1 MNPLNHHPL
10 CRPSWFPLISA
21 FFLCASPLVAQDAKV
36 LGETAS
42 DWRGVVYQVTQIQR
56 VNGTY
61 LLVTVRL
68 NVGASAKNPTFIG
81 IPPVA
86 GWKNRV
92 GLSQEELDSGQ
103 YDPTPLS
110 LADAA
115 LVDQTTKT
123 TYKALP
129 TLPADPF
136 VGPNA
141 LMTTVRPG
149 DRLQMA
155 VQFPAPPPPPADASG
170 KSPVQKVS
178 LQFPKAK
185 LAIKN
190 LTLPSLLPP

>member
-1 MNPLNHHPL
+1 MNPLNHHPI
-10 CRPSWFPLISA
+10 CRLSWIALISTC
-21 FFLCASPLVAQDAKV
+21 FLCASPLFARDAKV

-56 VNGTY
+56 VNGTH

-68 NVGASAKNPTFIG
+68 KVGASAKNPTFIG

-86 GWKNRV
+86 GWKNRAE
-92 GLSQEELDSGQ
+92 LSQEELDSGK

-110 LADAA
+110 LADAV
-115 LVDQTTKT
+115 LVDQATKT

-129 TLPADPF
+129 SLPADPF

-141 LMTTVRPG
+141 MMTNVHPG

-170 KSPVQKVS
+170 KTPVQKVS

-185 LAIKN
+185 LAIKS
-190 LTLPSLLPP
+190 LSLPSLLPP